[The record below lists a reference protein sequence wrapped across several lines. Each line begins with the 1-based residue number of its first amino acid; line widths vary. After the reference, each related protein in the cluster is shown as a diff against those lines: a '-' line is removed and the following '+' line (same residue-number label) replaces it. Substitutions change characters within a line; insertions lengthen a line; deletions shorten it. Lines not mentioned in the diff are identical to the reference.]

1 MGRTTP
7 GMPEAPTMLHIP
19 AGEFLMGSDAFYPDE
34 GPPHRVRVQAFELDE
49 RPVTNAEFAAFV
61 AATGYLTVAEVPL
74 DPAEFPDLS
83 PRDLAP
89 GGLVFTPSPGPVDL
103 GDWRQWWRW
112 VPGACWQ
119 QPLGPGSSI
128 EGREDHPAVQVSFAD
143 AGAYAAWAGK
153 RLPDEAEWEF
163 AARGGLSDAF
173 PYAWGDEAS
182 PDGVLMANTW
192 QGLFPYLQTGA
203 NGWKGTSPAGTFPPN
218 GYGLFDMIGNV
229 WEWTRSYYSP
239 ATTRPQEQGPRTGQ
253 AGAHAPRTGTRPPKA
268 QSPGPAFHAAYSRE
282 AHTCAP
288 RSTACATA
296 RQRVPRSPRTRQPR
310 ISASGAHGR
319 WTRTSNPGPSL
330 GWPGKQ
336 LSDLG
341 ELCFGLFEAQAE
353 PFDR

>member
-1 MGRTTP
+1 
-7 GMPEAPTMLHIP
+7 MPEAPTMLHIP

-229 WEWTRSYYSP
+229 WEWTRSYYSARHDP
-239 ATTRPQEQGPRTGQ
+239 V
-253 AGAHAPRTGTRPPKA
+253 AGAGTQDRVSGCACTPQRDEAAASAEPGSGVPRRVLKGG
-268 QSPGPAFHAAYSRE
+268 SHL
-282 AHTCAP
+282 CAP
-288 RSTACATA
+288 EYCLRYRPAA
-296 RQRVPRSPRTRQPR
+296 RSPQTEDT
-310 ISASGAHGR
+310 A
-319 WTRTSNPGPSL
+319 TSHIGFRCARSL
-330 GWPGKQ
+330 DPDQ
-336 LSDLG
+336 
-341 ELCFGLFEAQAE
+341 
-353 PFDR
+353 